1 MKLRSLWL
9 AAALAVTANHVAA
22 QCPDTRVQTVPASHQ
37 QIGVQ
42 GCGIAELE
50 VGGITIGGKGK
61 TCPLLIIDTPAHELE
76 VYAGPEAKTKAVIT
90 DTVLEWSYFFRCE
103 QVWYAIIPLGST
115 CALDRAIVRSTLH
128 RRTTASC

>member
-50 VGGITIGGKGK
+50 VGGITIGGPG
-61 TCPLLIIDTPAHELE
+61 CRGERRGRARVRGGGGRPSRRAALLPRPAL
-76 VYAGPEAKTKAVIT
+76 PT
-90 DTVLEWSYFFRCE
+90 SR
-103 QVWYAIIPLGST
+103 
-115 CALDRAIVRSTLH
+115 
-128 RRTTASC
+128 